1 MHISGVDYESI
12 ADGVGVRAVVYV
24 SGCSHHCAG
33 CHNPDTHAADFGVE
47 FSPALQ
53 DEIIEN
59 IKSRPFLR
67 GLTLS
72 GGDPLFESNVAEV
85 LNFIRRVNSA
95 VRRDKFEFDIW
106 LYTGY
111 TWEILQKMR
120 EKNGALNELLQSVD
134 VLVDGRFEQNL
145 ADKTLAFRGSRNQR
159 LINVP
164 LSSAKN
170 KVILF
175 GVD

>member
-1 MHISGVDYESI
+1 MYISGVDYESI

-33 CHNPDTHAADFGVE
+33 CHNPDTHAADFGTE
-47 FSPALQ
+47 FSPTLQ
-53 DEIIEN
+53 AQIIEN
-59 IKSRPFLR
+59 IKARPFLR

-85 LNFIRRVNSA
+85 LNFVRRVNLA
-95 VRRDKFEFDIW
+95 VRLGRADFDIW

-111 TWEILQKMR
+111 TWEVLQKMR

-134 VLVDGRFEQNL
+134 VLVDGRFELSQ
-145 ADKTLAFRGSRNQR
+145 ADKSLAFRGSRNQR
-159 LINVP
+159 LINMP
-164 LSSAKN
+164 LSNAKN
-170 KVILF
+170 EVVLAEI
-175 GVD
+175 